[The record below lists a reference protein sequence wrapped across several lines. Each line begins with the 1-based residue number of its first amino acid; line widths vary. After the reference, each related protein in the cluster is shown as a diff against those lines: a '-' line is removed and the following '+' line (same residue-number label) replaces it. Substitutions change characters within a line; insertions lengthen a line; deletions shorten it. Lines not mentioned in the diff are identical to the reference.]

1 MQATKLRRLTGRLT
15 SIGMGACLL
24 FAAGTALAQW
34 QPTKPLR
41 FYLPFAPGGAAE
53 AILRTVTDPLKD
65 RLKQPII
72 IEAKPGGGQLIAA
85 DAVAKSAPDGYNVLW
100 ASSTLIV
107 SPILTN
113 SPFDVMKELQPVIH
127 IGETA
132 IMLAVHPDIPAR
144 NMAEFVRYLKS
155 NPGKVSYGFAGN
167 GSSMQMAGELIK
179 VRAGVEMVAVPYKGS
194 AQLLPDLLAGRVPA
208 AVDAITTLKPHVDA
222 GKLRILA
229 IMNNQRVPQLPDV
242 PTMIE
247 AGYDNFAI
255 GPWNGF
261 FLPAGTPRDIVNT
274 LARETDA
281 VLRMPAVVETL
292 GRTAGALVRGG
303 TPEQFTAMLRQDIA
317 QTTRIIQTAGIKAE

>member
-1 MQATKLRRLTGRLT
+1 MSTSRIPFRTAGR
-15 SIGMGACLL
+15 
-24 FAAGTALAQW
+24 FAAFMLSLAAAGSAMAQW
-34 QPTKPLR
+34 QPTKPVR
-41 FYLPFAPGGAAE
+41 FYMPFAPGGAAE

-65 RLKQPII
+65 RFKQPVI

-85 DAVAKSAPDGYNVLW
+85 DLVAKSAPDGYNVLW

-107 SPILTN
+107 SPILTS
-113 SPFDVMKELQPVIH
+113 SPFNVMKDLVPVIH

-144 NMAEFVRYLKS
+144 NMSEFVRYLKA

-179 VRAGVEMVAVPYKGS
+179 ARAGVDMVAVPYKGS
-194 AQLLPDLLAGRVPA
+194 SQLLPDLLAGRVPA

-247 AGYDNFAI
+247 SGYDNFSV

-281 VLRMPAVVETL
+281 VLRTPAVIDTL
-292 GRTAGALVRGG
+292 ARTAGALVRGG

-317 QTTRIIQTAGIKAE
+317 QTRRIIQSAGIKAE

>member
-1 MQATKLRRLTGRLT
+1 MRYSTLPGRITRGIAALVLMTAATG
-15 SIGMGACLL
+15 SA
-24 FAAGTALAQW
+24 FAQW
-34 QPTKPLR
+34 QPTKPIR

-107 SPILTN
+107 SPILTA
-113 SPFDVMKELQPVIH
+113 SPFDVLKELQPVIH

-132 IMLAVHPDIPAR
+132 IMLAIHPDIPAR
-144 NMAEFVRYLKS
+144 NMAEFVRYLKA

-179 VRAGVEMVAVPYKGS
+179 VRAGVDMTAVPYKGS
-194 AQLLPDLLAGRVPA
+194 SQLLPDLLAGRVPA

-229 IMNNQRVPQLPDV
+229 IMNSQRVPSVPDV

-247 AGYDNFAI
+247 AGYDNFAV

-261 FLPAGTPRDIVNT
+261 FVAAGTPRDIVNT

-281 VLRMPAVVETL
+281 VLRTPAIAETL
-292 GRTAGALVRGG
+292 SKTAGALVRGG
-303 TPEQFTAMLRQDIA
+303 TPEQFTTMLRQDIA

>member
-1 MQATKLRRLTGRLT
+1 MTA
-15 SIGMGACLL
+15 
-24 FAAGTALAQW
+24 AAGSALAQW
-34 QPTKPLR
+34 QPNKPIR

-53 AILRTVTDPLKD
+53 AILRTVTDPLKE
-65 RLKQPII
+65 RLKQPIV

-107 SPILTN
+107 SPILTT
-113 SPFDVMKELQPVIH
+113 STFDVLKELQPVIH

-132 IMLAVHPDIPAR
+132 IMLAIHPDIPAR
-144 NMAEFVRYLKS
+144 NMAEFVRYLKA

-179 VRAGVEMVAVPYKGS
+179 VRAGVDMTAVPYKGS
-194 AQLLPDLLAGRVPA
+194 SQLLPDLLAGRVPA

-229 IMNNQRVPQLPDV
+229 IMNSQRVPAVPDV

-247 AGYDNFAI
+247 AGYDNFAVA
-255 GPWNGF
+255 PWNGF
-261 FLPAGTPRDIVNT
+261 FVAAGTSRDIVNT

-281 VLRMPAVVETL
+281 VLRTPAIAETL
-292 GRTAGALVRGG
+292 SRTAGALVRGG

>member
-1 MQATKLRRLTGRLT
+1 MRNTTLVSCAARALAALAIMT
-15 SIGMGACLL
+15 A
-24 FAAGTALAQW
+24 AAGSALAQW
-34 QPTKPLR
+34 QPNKPIR

-53 AILRTVTDPLKD
+53 AILRTVTDPLKE
-65 RLKQPII
+65 RLKQPIV

-107 SPILTN
+107 SPILTA
-113 SPFDVMKELQPVIH
+113 STFDVLKELQPVIH

-132 IMLAVHPDIPAR
+132 IMLAIHPDIPAR
-144 NMAEFVRYLKS
+144 NMAEFVRYLKA

-179 VRAGVEMVAVPYKGS
+179 VRAGVDMTAVPYKGS
-194 AQLLPDLLAGRVPA
+194 SQLLPDLLAGRVPA

-229 IMNNQRVPQLPDV
+229 IMNSQRVPAVPDV

-247 AGYDNFAI
+247 AGYDNFAVA
-255 GPWNGF
+255 PWNGF
-261 FLPAGTPRDIVNT
+261 FVAAGTPRDIVNT

-281 VLRMPAVVETL
+281 VLRTPAIAETL
-292 GRTAGALVRGG
+292 SRTAGALVRGG

>member
-1 MQATKLRRLTGRLT
+1 MRNTTLVSCAARALAALAIMT
-15 SIGMGACLL
+15 A
-24 FAAGTALAQW
+24 AAGSALAQW
-34 QPTKPLR
+34 QPNKPIR

-53 AILRTVTDPLKD
+53 AILRTVTDPLKE
-65 RLKQPII
+65 RLKQPIV

-107 SPILTN
+107 SPILTT
-113 SPFDVMKELQPVIH
+113 STFDVLKELQPVIH

-132 IMLAVHPDIPAR
+132 IMLAIHPDIPAR
-144 NMAEFVRYLKS
+144 NMAEFVRYLKA

-179 VRAGVEMVAVPYKGS
+179 VRAGVDMTAVPYKGS
-194 AQLLPDLLAGRVPA
+194 SQLLPDLLAGRVPA

-229 IMNNQRVPQLPDV
+229 IMNSQRVPAVPDV

-247 AGYDNFAI
+247 AGYDNFAVA
-255 GPWNGF
+255 PWNGF
-261 FLPAGTPRDIVNT
+261 FVAAGTPRDIVNT

-281 VLRMPAVVETL
+281 VLRTPAIAETL
-292 GRTAGALVRGG
+292 SRTAGALVRGG

>member
-1 MQATKLRRLTGRLT
+1 MRNTTLVSCAARALAALAIMT
-15 SIGMGACLL
+15 A
-24 FAAGTALAQW
+24 AAGSALAQW
-34 QPTKPLR
+34 QPTKPIR

-65 RLKQPII
+65 RLKQPIV

-85 DAVAKSAPDGYNVLW
+85 DAVAKSAPDGYTVLW

-107 SPILTN
+107 SPILTA
-113 SPFDVMKELQPVIH
+113 SPFDVLKELQPVIH
-127 IGETA
+127 IGETP
-132 IMLAVHPDIPAR
+132 IMLAIHTDIPAR
-144 NMAEFVRYLKS
+144 NMAEFVRYLKA

-167 GSSMQMAGELIK
+167 GSSMHMAGELIK
-179 VRAGVEMVAVPYKGS
+179 ARAGVDMTAVPYKGS
-194 AQLLPDLLAGRVPA
+194 SQLLPDLLAGRVPA

-229 IMNNQRVPQLPDV
+229 IMNSQRVPSVPDV

-261 FLPAGTPRDIVNT
+261 FVPAGTPRDIVNT

-281 VLRMPAVVETL
+281 VLRTPAIAETL
-292 GRTAGALVRGG
+292 SRTAGALVRGG

>member
-1 MQATKLRRLTGRLT
+1 MRNTTLVSCATRALAALAIMT
-15 SIGMGACLL
+15 A
-24 FAAGTALAQW
+24 AAGSALAQW
-34 QPTKPLR
+34 QPNKPIR

-53 AILRTVTDPLKD
+53 AILRTVTDPLKE
-65 RLKQPII
+65 RLKQPIV

-107 SPILTN
+107 SPILTT
-113 SPFDVMKELQPVIH
+113 STFDVLKELQPVIH

-132 IMLAVHPDIPAR
+132 IMLAIHPDIPAR
-144 NMAEFVRYLKS
+144 NMAEFVRYLKA

-179 VRAGVEMVAVPYKGS
+179 VRAGVDMTAVPYKGS
-194 AQLLPDLLAGRVPA
+194 SQLLPDLLAGRVPA

-229 IMNNQRVPQLPDV
+229 IMNSQRVPAVPDV

-247 AGYDNFAI
+247 AGYDNFAVA
-255 GPWNGF
+255 PWNGF
-261 FLPAGTPRDIVNT
+261 FVAAGTSRDIVNT

-281 VLRMPAVVETL
+281 VLRTPAIAETL
-292 GRTAGALVRGG
+292 SRTAGALVRGG